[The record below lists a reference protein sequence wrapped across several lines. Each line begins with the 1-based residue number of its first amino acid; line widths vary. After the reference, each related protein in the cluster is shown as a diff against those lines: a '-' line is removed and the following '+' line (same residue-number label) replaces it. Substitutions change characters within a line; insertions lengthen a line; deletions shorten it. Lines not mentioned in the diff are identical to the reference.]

1 MCTKVNG
8 DDFVTIHHEL
18 GHNYYQRAYN
28 QQPLLYMNGANDG
41 FHEAIGDMI
50 ALSITPDYLV
60 RIGLLDEKQVPSAD
74 KDIGLL
80 LRQAMDTVAFLPFGM
95 LVDKWRW
102 GVFSGEIRSE
112 EHTSELQSLLRIS
125 YAVFCLKKKRN
136 KK

>member
-1 MCTKVNG
+1 MTRRPPRSPRPDTLFPYTTISRSNG
-8 DDFVTIHHEL
+8 ADFVTIHHGL

-74 KDIGLL
+74 KED
-80 LRQAMDTVAFLPFGM
+80 R
-95 LVDKWRW
+95 K
-102 GVFSGEIRSE
+102 S
-112 EHTSELQSLLRIS
+112 TSLNSS
-125 YAVFCLKKKRN
+125 H
-136 KK
+136 